1 MILVDTSAWVEFVRD
16 TGSAAC
22 NLVDRYL
29 DGDIATCDAVRME
42 LLAGARSERHLDD
55 LRRMLERAEVI
66 PTGPTDYDR
75 AASVY
80 RSCRRHGETPRSLV
94 DCLIAAVAIGAG
106 TPVLHADRDF
116 TMIAR
121 LSRLESITG

>member
-22 NLVDRYL
+22 NLVDEHL
-29 DGDIATCDAVRME
+29 DGSIATCDAVRME
-42 LLAGARSERHLDD
+42 LLAGARDERHLDG

-75 AASVY
+75 AASIY
-80 RSCRRHGETPRSLV
+80 RACRRIGGTPRSLV
-94 DCLIAAVAIGAG
+94 DCLIAAVAIRAG

-121 LSRLESITG
+121 VSRLEPITG

>member
-22 NLVDRYL
+22 NLVDEHL
-29 DGDIATCDAVRME
+29 DGSIATCDAVRME
-42 LLAGARSERHLDD
+42 LLAGARSERQLDD

-75 AASVY
+75 AASIY
-80 RSCRRHGETPRSLV
+80 RACRRIGETPRSLV
-94 DCLIAAVAIGAG
+94 DCLIAAVAIQAG

-116 TMIAR
+116 TMIADV
-121 LSRLESITG
+121 SRLESITG

>member
-1 MILVDTSAWVEFVRD
+1 MDEH
-16 TGSAAC
+16 
-22 NLVDRYL
+22 L
-29 DGDIATCDAVRME
+29 DGSIATCDAVRME

-66 PTGPTDYDR
+66 STGPTNYDR
-75 AASVY
+75 AASIY
-80 RSCRRHGETPRSLV
+80 RACRRIGETPRSLV
-94 DCLIAAVAIGAG
+94 DCLIAAVAIQAG

-121 LSRLESITG
+121 VSRLESITG